1 MFYKIT
7 FEANVTYYFDKNL
20 YTEEQALDL
29 ADKQWSNEY
38 LFPDTFIEVV
48 EEEGE

>member
-7 FEANVTYYFDKNL
+7 FNANTTYYLDKNR
-20 YTEEQALDL
+20 YTEEQALTL
-29 ADKQWSNEY
+29 ADEWFSKY
-38 LFPDTFIEVV
+38 VPDTFIEEV

>member
-7 FEANVTYYFDKNL
+7 FNADATYYLDKNL

-29 ADKQWSNEY
+29 ADEWFRNY
-38 LFPDTFIEVV
+38 IPDTFIEEV

>member
-7 FEANVTYYFDKNL
+7 FEANVTYYLDKNL
-20 YTEEQALDL
+20 YTKEQALAL
-29 ADKQWSNEY
+29 ADNWFISEY
-38 LFPDTFIEVV
+38 IPDTFIEEA